1 MAALKPKAGTQAEP
15 RAPQGCELGAAG
27 VGPPGPYLQQDL
39 VRPPRPRRCPAHC
52 QQCRGNL
59 LPPQVRLVG
68 RGSAA
73 PLGTHHQH
81 TAWCS
86 GLPSTLQSR
95 MLPSGRHSDAPQ
107 APRCGSPRPGSFLW
121 GYDTGPLLGAHL
133 MVAPEESHPSPPFLQ
148 CRPASPTPTALQ
160 RAVPT
165 FLSQLL
171 QSLLGATV
179 VQSMGSAS
187 EAPGP
192 LTSKLSAGPPS
203 PGGLLLAS
211 QLHPH
216 PLPPPPCPWH
226 LLPSGLE
233 AGPTEQHPWD
243 KALWAKGPDPSA
255 TQTALTWPPGHL
267 QAQLLIPQNRVNP
280 AGAGDPPEQK
290 GVSHRPQPNQ
300 HGLTHS
306 AGCQGAD

>member
-68 RGSAA
+68 RGSTA

-133 MVAPEESHPSPPFLQ
+133 IVAPEESHPSPPFLQ
-148 CRPASPTPTALQ
+148 CSQPPQPPPLCRGLSPPFSPSCFSHYLGQQWFRAWALPQRHQGPSPASSVLAHQ
-160 RAVPT
+160 
-165 FLSQLL
+165 
-171 QSLLGATV
+171 
-179 VQSMGSAS
+179 VQ
-187 EAPGP
+187 E
-192 LTSKLSAGPPS
+192 
-203 PGGLLLAS
+203 
-211 QLHPH
+211 
-216 PLPPPPCPWH
+216 
-226 LLPSGLE
+226 
-233 AGPTEQHPWD
+233 
-243 KALWAKGPDPSA
+243 
-255 TQTALTWPPGHL
+255 
-267 QAQLLIPQNRVNP
+267 
-280 AGAGDPPEQK
+280 
-290 GVSHRPQPNQ
+290 
-300 HGLTHS
+300 
-306 AGCQGAD
+306 GCF